1 MANVHIYIYKSA
13 SYKTFTL
20 CTCTCTHTHTLTC
33 SDCGGRLS
41 STQQRELYTSES
53 DKEPSFHDITP
64 RFNCQT
70 NEGAR
75 TTSFDSLGKN
85 KLPIRLGVPGGPP
98 EGMPC
103 CLLGTPHRPPGVFG
117 HPPGIFGRPPGVFGR
132 PPGVFGPPPGIFGG
146 TPGVFGPPPGI
157 FGRPPGVFGPPP
169 GIFGRPPGVFGP
181 PPGIF
186 GGPPGV
192 FGQPPGQ
199 FVHSLGLPSYPS
211 DTSRQPC
218 TRTDQPPCMPG
229 CSSADIPGPSP
240 DPPGYHFANNN
251 FSKVNEQIIV
261 SENSSTVGVVSAQTD
276 QASFSEQT
284 FEPSSVACYSSPSLA
299 GSLFSN
305 TTSPTS
311 STSLSQMSPQVLSS
325 HDSPSALQL
334 GTSHQV
340 NDSLGNTNTTDP
352 EFPPHSLFHQQ
363 QHEGIF
369 DSNALREQNRIHST
383 PLAVSSG
390 TSNPS
395 LSSTSMATTEQDM
408 DPEQFLSQ
416 PVNSINGSLSNTCT
430 TYGNSTFSRELNLQ
444 DTFSQELKTLQPNSN
459 PLSTPAPFPDSA
471 FLPAPVNARS
481 IQSSSFPN
489 PQANEFTPSGP
500 NFSYNSSSPN
510 KQWHQVGSL
519 QTSEPGFLQSHQN
532 ASLLHSQS
540 IDHSYPTPNNG
551 PTSPFTQQLLYE
563 MLEDSIP
570 ISDTSFSET
579 STIPSHSQI

>member
-1 MANVHIYIYKSA
+1 MSPLSSTFLNHSSVIPDMAYVHIYKPA
-13 SYKTFTL
+13 SYITL
-20 CTCTCTHTHTLTC
+20 TLCTCTHTHTLTC

-70 NEGAR
+70 NEGAKTR
-75 TTSFDSLGKN
+75 SFDSLGKN

-98 EGMPC
+98 EGMPG
-103 CLLGTPHRPPGVFG
+103 CLLGTHHRPPGVFG
-117 HPPGIFGRPPGVFGR
+117 HPPGVFGR
-132 PPGVFGPPPGIFGG
+132 PPGVL
-146 TPGVFGPPPGI
+146 
-157 FGRPPGVFGPPP
+157 
-169 GIFGRPPGVFGP
+169 GRPPGVFGP

-192 FGQPPGQ
+192 FGQPPGIFGGPPGVFGQ
-199 FVHSLGLPSYPS
+199 PPGQSVHSLGLPGYPS
-211 DTSRQPC
+211 DTSRQQC

-240 DPPGYHFANNN
+240 DPPDYHFANNN
-251 FSKVNEQIIV
+251 FSRVNEF
-261 SENSSTVGVVSAQTD
+261 SKNSSTVRVVSAQTD

-284 FEPSSVACYSSPSLA
+284 FEPFSVACYSSPSLA
-299 GSLFSN
+299 GSLLSN

-325 HDSPSALQL
+325 HDSSSALQL

-340 NDSLGNTNTTDP
+340 NDNLGNTNTTDS
-352 EFPPHSLFHQQ
+352 EFPPHGLFHQQ

-408 DPEQFLSQ
+408 DPEQFLNH
-416 PVNSINGSLSNTCT
+416 PVNSINGSWSTTCT
-430 TYGNSTFSRELNLQ
+430 TYGNSTFRELHLQ
-444 DTFSQELKTLQPNSN
+444 DTVSQEVKTLLPNSN
-459 PLSTPAPFPDSA
+459 PLSTPAPF
-471 FLPAPVNARS
+471 LPAPGNTHS
-481 IQSSSFPN
+481 IQSSSLPN

-510 KQWHQVGSL
+510 KQWHQAGSL

-540 IDHSYPTPNNG
+540 IDHSHPTPNNG